1 MAASHGDHGDA
12 DEEHG
17 FEDKERTRE
26 HQQKA
31 ATGWPDPRRWEPKAL
46 YILTLKNPIR
56 KFAILL
62 CEHGRLDFVVL
73 VAIVASTAAMAL
85 SDPFDTPS
93 RRPESPIRGLSTRAP
108 LSSAVFLSRR
118 CVDDLPFGTALVGS
132 VLKEDVC
139 RWASRSSHTAS
150 L

>member
-17 FEDKERTRE
+17 VEDKERTRE

-93 RRPESPIRGLSTRAP
+93 RRPESPIRGTLDQ
-108 LSSAVFLSRR
+108 SSFIFSCIFVAEVR
-118 CVDDLPFGTALVGS
+118 
-132 VLKEDVC
+132 
-139 RWASRSSHTAS
+139 
-150 L
+150 